1 MKENP
6 ERDLTWFSFE
16 TIAAACCCNKGVGIT
31 GDTLP
36 EFAESRFIKRDT
48 GVTPSTE
55 TTQGHLMRQ
64 LQAVQAQQKLRTL
77 QADPIFSS
85 SYNNCQKR
93 VPSLVTAR
101 RRNGEGL
108 VTAWRRDYGEGCPSG
123 DREVARLRVQEE
135 NVRECS
141 VFFEMV

>member
-1 MKENP
+1 MKERGGSKKKTQNKNKIYIYIYIYSKIEKLKQHWCIMKLSKMKENP
-6 ERDLTWFSFE
+6 ERVLTWFSFE
-16 TIAAACCCNKGVGIT
+16 TIAAACCCNKGAGIT

-85 SYNNCQKR
+85 YNNCQK
-93 VPSLVTAR
+93 V
-101 RRNGEGL
+101 
-108 VTAWRRDYGEGCPSG
+108 
-123 DREVARLRVQEE
+123 
-135 NVRECS
+135 
-141 VFFEMV
+141 